1 MSYKMTI
8 HMKHAKESSSF
19 STFKRRAGRMLDLI
33 MRTTVKVDFG
43 NKDLGMFI
51 DNANSV
57 NIPIGFLKF
66 DDKVWTSNEVHMFAK
81 YINSSTEF
89 RVSCLYLEPEPVT
102 ITT

>member
-1 MSYKMTI
+1 
-8 HMKHAKESSSF
+8 MKHAKESSSF

-51 DNANSV
+51 DNTNE

-89 RVSCLYLEPEPVT
+89 RVSCLYFEPEPVT

>member
-8 HMKHAKESSSF
+8 QMKHAKESSSF

-51 DNANSV
+51 DNTNE
-57 NIPIGFLKF
+57 NIPTGFLKF
-66 DDKVWTSNEVHMFAK
+66 DDNVWTTHEVHMFK
-81 YINSSTEF
+81 RYIDISSEF
-89 RVSCLYLEPEPVT
+89 KVTCLFLDPEPAT

>member
-1 MSYKMTI
+1 
-8 HMKHAKESSSF
+8 MKHAKESSSF